1 MAMDH
6 GISNGND
13 YCDGDDDNDDG
24 ENGDDD
30 DDDDD
35 DDNDD
40 DCDNGDDDGD
50 FFAQIC
56 CTCVETH
63 SNLKPP
69 VQQLAL
75 LALLAPLVRWL

>member
-1 MAMDH
+1 MWHALSSQLRKDVSQNELQTSAGVRMAMDH

-13 YCDGDDDNDDG
+13 YCDGDDNNDDG

-40 DCDNGDDDGD
+40 DCDNGDDDVDDNGD
-50 FFAQIC
+50 
-56 CTCVETH
+56 
-63 SNLKPP
+63 ND
-69 VQQLAL
+69 
-75 LALLAPLVRWL
+75 

>member
-1 MAMDH
+1 MRMVMDH

-24 ENGDDD
+24 EN
-30 DDDDD
+30 DDD

-50 FFAQIC
+50 FFAQLC
-56 CTCVETH
+56 CTCVQTH